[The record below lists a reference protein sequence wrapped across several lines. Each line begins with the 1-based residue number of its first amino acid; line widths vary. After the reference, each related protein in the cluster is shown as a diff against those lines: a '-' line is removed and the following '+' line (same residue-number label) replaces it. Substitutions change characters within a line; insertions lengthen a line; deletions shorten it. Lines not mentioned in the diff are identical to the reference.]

1 MTSINANQ
9 LVNVLPQ
16 VLAAGGSNLV
26 MSGMLLTT
34 STRIPI
40 GTVQQFTSVAAVQ
53 AYMGSAS
60 AEAALAPF
68 YFNGFDGS
76 TQKPAVWLMAQFPYS
91 AAVAAYERGGTFG
104 NTVFASSGITAVT
117 AGAGTFT
124 IDGAAFPVSGVNLS
138 GATSYTSAASTF
150 QTALQAAQ
158 PTSASATGSTISA
171 TTFTVGTIV
180 SGTFAVGQVISG
192 TGVTANTILTALLT
206 GTGGSGST
214 FTVSISQTT
223 ASTTITGKPQ
233 LPTVTF
239 DSTAAAFV
247 ITSGSTGAASTIAY
261 PTSLT
266 GSLGSAL
273 LLTQAL
279 GAVLSQGAAQ
289 ITGSAIPAALTA
301 VAAVNGN
308 WASFTTGFEPSTT
321 DKLQFASWVNSNL
334 LYWYSMWDSLTASA
348 YTVAG
353 DTTSAGYQIN
363 QLGYTGTSCIGYDP
377 SYSNATALLDTAVA
391 ATGFGASINYNQ
403 TNGRQTWAYRSQAG
417 LAYTVANSTVSANML
432 ANGYCFYGD
441 YANQANAFI
450 FFQNGSVSGSW
461 KWLDSYTNQI
471 WMNNGLQTALIQL
484 LQNIGNVPYNAAG
497 YALIRSALYSGT
509 QATTGQPQTA
519 PVGPIAAALNFGA
532 IRSGVILSSAQITS
546 INNAVGA
553 ALNAPAAIYQNGWY
567 LSVKDPGPTVRAA
580 RGSPLCTFYYTDGQS
595 VQTITLTSINI
606 Q

>member
-9 LVNVLPQ
+9 LVNVVPQ

-26 MSGMLLTT
+26 MNGLLLTT

-40 GTVQQFTSVAAVQ
+40 GTVISFSSVAAVQ
-53 AYMGSAS
+53 SYMGTAS

-76 TQKPAVWLMAQFPYS
+76 TQKPAAWLMAQFPYS
-91 AAVAAYERGGTFG
+91 AAVAAWERGGTFG
-104 NTVFASSGITAVT
+104 NTAFTSSGVAAVT
-117 AGAGTFT
+117 AGGGTFT
-124 IDGAAFPVSGVNLS
+124 IDGAAFTVSGVNLS
-138 GATSYTSAASTF
+138 SATSYTQAASTF

-158 PTSASATGSTISA
+158 PTSASATGSTISG

-192 TGVTANTILTALLT
+192 TGVTANTIILAALT
-206 GTGGSGST
+206 GTGGTGST

-223 ASTTITGKPQ
+223 ASTTITAKPQ

-247 ITSGSTGAASTIAY
+247 ITSGSTGATSTITY
-261 PTSLT
+261 PTGLT
-266 GSLGSAL
+266 GNLGTAL

-289 ITGSAIPAALTA
+289 VTGSAIPAAMTA

-308 WASFTTGFEPSTT
+308 WASFTTGFEPSTA

-334 LYWYSMWDSLTASA
+334 LYWYAMWDTTTASA
-348 YTVAG
+348 YIASG

-363 QLGYTGTSCIGYDP
+363 QAGYTGTACIGYDP
-377 SYSNATALLDTAVA
+377 SYSTATALLNTAVA
-391 ATGFGASINYNQ
+391 ATGFGASINYGQ
-403 TNGRQTWAYRSQAG
+403 TNGRQDWAYRAQSG
-417 LAYTVANSTVSANML
+417 LAYTVANSTVATNML
-432 ANGYCFYGD
+432 ANGYQFYGD
-441 YANQANAFI
+441 YANQANTFI
-450 FFQNGSVSGSW
+450 FWQNGSISGSW

-471 WMNNGLQTALIQL
+471 QLNNSLQTALIQL
-484 LQNIGNVPYNAAG
+484 LQSVGNVPYTAAG
-497 YALIRSALYSGT
+497 YGLIRTALYSGT
-509 QATTGQPQTA
+509 QAATGQPQAA

-546 INNAVGA
+546 INNAVGIA
-553 ALNAPAAIYQNGWY
+553 ANAPATLYQNGWY
-567 LSVKDPGPTVRAA
+567 LSIKDPGPTVRAA

-595 VQTITLTSINI
+595 VQVITLNSINI